1 MKCSVCLKNSVHVDN
16 YSILLFLAFV
26 SPALLMG
33 KSIPVL
39 TDSLPVWTDCS
50 RGKGVGWVIWPFSII
65 NPLFKQSVKISQF
78 TQTHSMNVFQAG
90 NELSWLISRG
100 WMSCLWGT
108 SCPTQWPNKACDKP
122 GEMGYIYGVHVGFP
136 GVTSSLSLPK
146 KIGNQI
152 KPGIRVEHLFPRHLV
167 IRHDSKSRNL
177 QNRDNYTCLLYAAQ
191 RQGKD

>member
-1 MKCSVCLKNSVHVDN
+1 MQGAREQTGASFIRALTPITSQSPHFLILSHWGLGSHIWIWEVGGRNTESIAPIHMKCLVCLKNSVHVDN

-78 TQTHSMNVFQAG
+78 TQKHSMNVFQAG

-108 SCPTQWPNKACDKP
+108 SCPTQWPSKAFDKP
-122 GEMGYIYGVHVGFP
+122 REMGYIYGVFTVF
-136 GVTSSLSLPK
+136 T
-146 KIGNQI
+146 
-152 KPGIRVEHLFPRHLV
+152 
-167 IRHDSKSRNL
+167 
-177 QNRDNYTCLLYAAQ
+177 
-191 RQGKD
+191 